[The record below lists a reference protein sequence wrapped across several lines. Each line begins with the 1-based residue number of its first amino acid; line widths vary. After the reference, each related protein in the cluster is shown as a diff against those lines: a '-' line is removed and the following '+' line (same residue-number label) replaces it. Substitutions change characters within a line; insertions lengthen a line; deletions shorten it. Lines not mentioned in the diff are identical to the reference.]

1 MNRNGSIA
9 ATKAV
14 HKVKVADEYKNKT
27 VKQNETNYLL
37 ENAKRGIDSFEA
49 LYKDIEECYKNQ
61 VVKFDGSHIFYYPEL
76 NIIMANQEAARMDIH
91 AYSND
96 EILKEYLV
104 SKKLSKYSKRI
115 ELLNENEVTKIFKD
129 YKKTNRVANY
139 TQILCIDENKELLC
153 WTIYNKKAVV
163 CKLEDYDAGMKS
175 ALFSMYNSNFNE
187 LNIKNNISTVR
198 VPVCVRLPK
207 KISRLEMSL
216 KYDLKE
222 SQLSELDLY
231 ENLKK
236 LISEKYVEIKNGK
249 AVLTKAGLEAVSKK
263 KIKQIGTV
271 NICETININK
281 ENQRESINLKKLDIE
296 ERKNIFAD
304 YLKCD
309 KYRANMR
316 EYDLK
321 CLEDPNMGHWELW
334 ETNNIPGMTP
344 LAADNSVYARNP
356 VADIRQDSVVGIDF
370 GTKSTVVVYQD
381 GSGNIKPMPI
391 GCGDTRKELTTQD
404 FENPTV
410 MQFIDF
416 KSFMKSYN
424 DKMGRPYT
432 RWRDIT
438 VSHAASESMKDTA
451 IRSDEYYS
459 YMYDLKQWAGEGN
472 QKKVIH
478 DKSGKDILLNEYEN
492 IVDKKEGSIDPI
504 EIYAYYI
511 GLYINNM
518 NNGIYLDYILSFP
531 VTYEKKIRDAIL
543 KSFSAGLKKSLPESI
558 LKNKDVMKKFNVEA
572 GTSEPAAYAI
582 CALEKYGFEPEE
594 DEKIF
599 YGIFDFGGGTAD
611 FDFGLWTASEN
622 EDVYDYCIEHFGQE
636 GDRYLGGE
644 NLLQLIA
651 FEVFKENI
659 EICRENS
666 ITFGKPN
673 EFTNVPVELEGYI
686 NESQEAR
693 MNLKIMMEKLR
704 PFWERKESNSGDKT
718 NPGKKCEDKLKMN
731 FSEFQCG
738 LFSAEGEYRPNL
750 SLTADTTKLEKIL
763 RDRIE
768 KGVRQFFNALKETF
782 SEKYFVKTAK
792 VEKINIFLAGNS
804 SKSPILK
811 EVFERNINEWSK
823 KILKDSSEKEELF
836 KLYPPLG
843 SDEAKKIQK
852 ENKIFEDELE
862 APTGKTG
869 VAWGLIEG
877 RKGGR
882 IEIKEEIT
890 YETEAK
896 FAYYLGISVRKK
908 FKTKIARDA
917 DYNKWYKFI
926 PALKAKFEI
935 NYTSLPEATN
945 GKLSEKDDS
954 VMRKRLEIDKCG
966 DNLFV
971 YIRLKARDTIEYAL
985 GDIDGK
991 IDKDTIKQVVL

>member
-1 MNRNGSIA
+1 M
-9 ATKAV
+9 
-14 HKVKVADEYKNKT
+14 
-27 VKQNETNYLL
+27 
-37 ENAKRGIDSFEA
+37 
-49 LYKDIEECYKNQ
+49 
-61 VVKFDGSHIFYYPEL
+61 
-76 NIIMANQEAARMDIH
+76 
-91 AYSND
+91 
-96 EILKEYLV
+96 
-104 SKKLSKYSKRI
+104 
-115 ELLNENEVTKIFKD
+115 
-129 YKKTNRVANY
+129 
-139 TQILCIDENKELLC
+139 
-153 WTIYNKKAVV
+153 
-163 CKLEDYDAGMKS
+163 
-175 ALFSMYNSNFNE
+175 
-187 LNIKNNISTVR
+187 
-198 VPVCVRLPK
+198 
-207 KISRLEMSL
+207 
-216 KYDLKE
+216 
-222 SQLSELDLY
+222 
-231 ENLKK
+231 
-236 LISEKYVEIKNGK
+236 
-249 AVLTKAGLEAVSKK
+249 
-263 KIKQIGTV
+263 
-271 NICETININK
+271 
-281 ENQRESINLKKLDIE
+281 
-296 ERKNIFAD
+296 
-304 YLKCD
+304 
-309 KYRANMR
+309 
-316 EYDLK
+316 
-321 CLEDPNMGHWELW
+321 
-334 ETNNIPGMTP
+334 
-344 LAADNSVYARNP
+344 
-356 VADIRQDSVVGIDF
+356 
-370 GTKSTVVVYQD
+370 
-381 GSGNIKPMPI
+381 
-391 GCGDTRKELTTQD
+391 
-404 FENPTV
+404 
-410 MQFIDF
+410 
-416 KSFMKSYN
+416 
-424 DKMGRPYT
+424 
-432 RWRDIT
+432 
-438 VSHAASESMKDTA
+438 
-451 IRSDEYYS
+451 
-459 YMYDLKQWAGEGN
+459 
-472 QKKVIH
+472 
-478 DKSGKDILLNEYEN
+478 
-492 IVDKKEGSIDPI
+492 
-504 EIYAYYI
+504 
-511 GLYINNM
+511 
-518 NNGIYLDYILSFP
+518 
-531 VTYEKKIRDAIL
+531 
-543 KSFSAGLKKSLPESI
+543 
-558 LKNKDVMKKFNVEA
+558 
-572 GTSEPAAYAI
+572 
-582 CALEKYGFEPEE
+582 
-594 DEKIF
+594 
-599 YGIFDFGGGTAD
+599 
-611 FDFGLWTASEN
+611 
-622 EDVYDYCIEHFGQE
+622 
-636 GDRYLGGE
+636 
-644 NLLQLIA
+644 
-651 FEVFKENI
+651 
-659 EICRENS
+659 
-666 ITFGKPN
+666 
-673 EFTNVPVELEGYI
+673 PVELEGYV

-704 PFWERKESNSGDKT
+704 PFWERKESDSGDKT

>member
-91 AYSND
+91 ACSND

-198 VPVCVRLPK
+198 VPVCVRLHK

-334 ETNNIPGMTP
+334 ETNNILEMTP

-391 GCGDTRKELTTQD
+391 GCGDTRKELTIQD

-432 RWRDIT
+432 KWRDIT
-438 VSHAASESMKDTA
+438 VSHAANESMKDTA

-558 LKNKDVMKKFNVEA
+558 LKNKDVIKKFNVEA

-659 EICRENS
+659 EVCRENS

-673 EFTNVPVELEGYI
+673 EFTNVPVELEGYV

-704 PFWERKESNSGDKT
+704 PFWERKESNSGDKP
-718 NPGKKCEDKLKMN
+718 NSEKKCEDKLKIN

>member
-91 AYSND
+91 ACSND

-198 VPVCVRLPK
+198 VPVCVRLHK

-334 ETNNIPGMTP
+334 ETNNILEMTP

-391 GCGDTRKELTTQD
+391 GCGDTRKELTIQD

-432 RWRDIT
+432 KWRDIT
-438 VSHAASESMKDTA
+438 VSHAANESMKDTA

-594 DEKIF
+594 EEKIF

-659 EICRENS
+659 EVCRENS

-673 EFTNVPVELEGYI
+673 EFTNVPVELEGYV

-704 PFWERKESNSGDKT
+704 TFWERKESDSGDKT